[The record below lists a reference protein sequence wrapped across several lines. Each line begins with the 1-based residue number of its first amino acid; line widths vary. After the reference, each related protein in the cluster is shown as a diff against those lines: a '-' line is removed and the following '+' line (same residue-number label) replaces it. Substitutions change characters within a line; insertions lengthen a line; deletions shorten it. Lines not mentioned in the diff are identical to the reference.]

1 MVDKNKEIIKRHKPL
16 TKADVKNKFK
26 EMKQIK
32 SQMSQDAA
40 ILEKNLM
47 EFNRTLDPLIDP
59 ESEKELCWVRR
70 PTTDE
75 LESLIPA
82 ELLEYRGRPD
92 EVPTEVMQ
100 KHKDFQFKMMANLI
114 EKPKRTAEWW
124 KKHANLVF
132 QRLFEMHLQGVME
145 DLGIMAENF

>member
-1 MVDKNKEIIKRHKPL
+1 MSKKNKELLKRYKPL
-16 TKADVKNKFK
+16 TKAEVKKKFR

-32 SQMSQDAA
+32 TKMTQDAA
-40 ILEKNLM
+40 VLEKNLIQ
-47 EFNRTLDPLIDP
+47 FNRTLDPLVDP
-59 ESEKELCWVRR
+59 ESGKELCWVRR

-75 LESLIPA
+75 LESLIPS

-92 EVPTEVMQ
+92 EVPPEVMR
-100 KHKDFQFKMMANLI
+100 KHKDFQFEMMANLI
-114 EKPKRTAEWW
+114 EKPKKTSAWW
-124 KKHANLVF
+124 KKRANLVF

>member
-1 MVDKNKEIIKRHKPL
+1 MSGKNKEIIKRYKPL
-16 TKADVKNKFK
+16 TKADVKKKFR

-32 SQMSQDAA
+32 SQISQDAA
-40 ILEKNLM
+40 VLEKNLM
-47 EFNRTLDPLIDP
+47 EFNRTIDPLIDP
-59 ESEKELCWVRR
+59 ESEKVLCWVRR

-92 EVPTEVMQ
+92 EVPAEVMQ
-100 KHKDFQFKMMANLI
+100 RHKDFQFKMMADLI
-114 EKPKRTAEWW
+114 EKPKKTVVWW
-124 KKHANLVF
+124 KKHANLIF